1 MASDALVIVPTY
13 NEKENITAFLTK
25 VLSLSY
31 PLEILVVDDGSP
43 DGTQDLVRQI
53 MDQYPGRVH
62 LLARSAKMGLGTAYI
77 AGFQWGLSRTYE
89 YFFEID
95 ADFSHNPDDL
105 LRLLAACRER
115 NCDMAIGSRYV
126 TGVNVVNWPMSRVM
140 MSYFASRYVQFI
152 TGLPIHDA
160 TAGFKCY
167 HRKVLETINLN
178 KIRFIGYAF
187 QIEMKFKAWKAGFQI
202 TEVPII
208 FTDRTLGQSKISKGI
223 IKEAVWGVLL
233 LRWKS
238 IWGMRDAYHSL
249 S

>member
-105 LRLLAACRER
+105 LRLLAACRES